1 MVEYDL
7 LAGDEIRY
15 ERIGNSL
22 LMTPS
27 PRSGREKITGLLYS
41 CVLRHLDAHPI
52 GRAYVT
58 PCPAQLEAGQV
69 LHPAILFISNQNT
82 ANFKAS

>member
-7 LAGDEIRY
+7 FAGDEIRY

-22 LMTPS
+22 LITPS
-27 PRSGREKITGLLYS
+27 LRSGREKITGLLYS
-41 CVLRHLDAHPI
+41 FVLRHLDAHPI
-52 GRAYVT
+52 GRAYVA

-69 LHPAILFISNQNT
+69 LHPDILFISNQS
-82 ANFKAS
+82 AAKFKAS